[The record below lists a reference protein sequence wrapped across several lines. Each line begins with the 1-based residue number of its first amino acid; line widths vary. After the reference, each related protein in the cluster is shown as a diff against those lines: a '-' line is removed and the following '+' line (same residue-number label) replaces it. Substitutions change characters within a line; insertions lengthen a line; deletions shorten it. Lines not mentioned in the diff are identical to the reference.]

1 MNNKKEALGSVN
13 EGMRS
18 LVDIIS
24 SKLTSGQSQVKELF
38 SSLSKNLKGSI
49 KDSIYDTSEKAA
61 DFINSLKKDKI
72 RSLEKLLNLDKKD
85 LMASNKKSFIYSN
98 EAGKMVIVEKD
109 IWGDPCTVTVKD
121 SNKVQLKMVKFFKNR
136 PFLFPPFSEKKIN
149 GEIIFM
155 AEKEIWY
162 RDRDNVTIVLF
173 DDETPDLLNISLK
186 EAQNI
191 KEKDVLN
198 YIEKRK
204 KLYIDDKLRNLLLDE
219 RQIDIN
225 DIYEISSSYAIYK
238 NADGYYTVLLF
249 DEFKTLYKELV
260 LRKVPRLSERAMA
273 LIFSKDIVEYIISK
287 GYDFES
293 FKQSDDH
300 IEYWQEIG
308 NNRVCVMRV
317 KI

>member
-1 MNNKKEALGSVN
+1 MSNKKEALSSVN

-24 SKLTSGQSQVKELF
+24 SKLASGQSQGKEIF
-38 SSLSKNLKGSI
+38 SSLSKNLK
-49 KDSIYDTSEKAA
+49 DSIHDTSEKAA

-72 RSLEKLLNLDKKD
+72 RSLEKLLNVDKKD
-85 LMASNKKSFIYSN
+85 LMTSNKKSFIYSN
-98 EAGKMVIVEKD
+98 ESGKMVIVERD
-109 IWGDPCTVTVKD
+109 IWGDPCTVTIKD
-121 SNKVQLKMVKFFKNR
+121 SNKVELKMVKFFKNR
-136 PFLFPPFSEKKIN
+136 PYLFPPFSEKKIN
-149 GEIIFM
+149 GDIIFM
-155 AEKEIWY
+155 GEKEIWY
-162 RDRDNVTIVLF
+162 RNKDDVTVVLF
-173 DDETPDLLNISLK
+173 EDETPDFLNINLK
-186 EAQNI
+186 GVQNF